1 MDALVVVESM
11 FGDTRRIAD
20 AVALGL
26 GERVHARVLQVGD
39 PDAVRA
45 AGGADLLVVG
55 GPTHAFGLSRPATRR
70 AAAEQG
76 APGATEV
83 GLREWLAAL
92 PPASA
97 GRTAAAFDT
106 RADRPRLPGSAASAA
121 ARRLRRA
128 GYAVVARPESF
139 RVTAT
144 PGPLVAG
151 EEERARVWGVNLV
164 ARLVLRAGDR
174 G

>member
-11 FGDTRRIAD
+11 FGNTRRIAE

-26 GERVHARVLQVGD
+26 GDRVHARVLEVGD
-39 PDAVRA
+39 PEAARA
-45 AGGADLLVVG
+45 AAVADLLVVG
-55 GPTHAFGLSRPATRR
+55 GPTHAFGMSRPATRR
-70 AAAEQG
+70 SAAEQG
-76 APGATEV
+76 APAVEV
-83 GLREWLAAL
+83 GLREWLADLA
-92 PPASA
+92 PAGP

-121 ARRLRRA
+121 ARRLRRS
-128 GYAVVARPESF
+128 GYAVVARPASF
-139 RVTAT
+139 RVTGT
-144 PGPLVAG
+144 TGPLVAG

-164 ARLVLRAGDR
+164 ARLVLRAADR